1 MLSISS
7 GFNFYLCGE
16 PVTLRYRHSGLRG
29 YIKSQ
34 LHRDPTNGDIYIFL
48 SKDSRRVRMYY
59 YHHSG
64 EIMTEKILHS
74 AHFVEPVFDRK
85 KGCYH
90 ISWESFVYLVEGI
103 VPKDRRADFNDLD
116 DENTDETP
124 LEELGNRGEKTSGN
138 KLSKDVV

>member
-7 GFNFYLCGE
+7 GFIFYLCGA

-64 EIMTEKILHS
+64 EIMTEKILH
-74 AHFVEPVFDRK
+74 ADHFVEPVFDRK

-103 VPKDRRADFNDLD
+103 VPKDRRVDFNDLD

-124 LEELGNRGEKTSGN
+124 QEELVNRGEKTSGN
-138 KLSKDVV
+138 NLSKDGV